1 MKILRNKQVSFI
13 LKAEFTHLILIKISS
28 TTKMNDIYEECLI
41 SIVIKVVL
49 FDMERVASCG
59 QTC

>member
-13 LKAEFTHLILIKISS
+13 LKAKLTHLILIKISS

-41 SIVIKVVL
+41 SLVIKVVL
-49 FDMERVASCG
+49 FDMERVTSCG